1 MNDQEFKQIRK
12 KFNEMGTKELDDRG
26 PSYAEKFDGN
36 EDRLANFKVLAKDIG
51 ISPMQVLMIYLKKH
65 MRSIERYVRDGH
77 QTSEGVIT
85 NFVGARNYLDLA
97 VALDQDLSR
106 SKIQS
111 TQCLHCGHDNPHKWA
126 QINCPKCSPD
136 ILCETSECYCQ
147 NYETN

>member
-1 MNDQEFKQIRK
+1 MNDTEFKKIRAE
-12 KFNEMGTKELDDRG
+12 FDEMATKELDDRG
-26 PSYAEKFDGN
+26 PSYAEDEG
-36 EDRLANFKVLAKDIG
+36 RPANFKALGHELGMTAV
-51 ISPMQVLMIYLKKH
+51 QVLMVYLKKH

-111 TQCLHCGHDNPHKWA
+111 TDRKSTRL
-126 QINCPKCSPD
+126 
-136 ILCETSECYCQ
+136 
-147 NYETN
+147 